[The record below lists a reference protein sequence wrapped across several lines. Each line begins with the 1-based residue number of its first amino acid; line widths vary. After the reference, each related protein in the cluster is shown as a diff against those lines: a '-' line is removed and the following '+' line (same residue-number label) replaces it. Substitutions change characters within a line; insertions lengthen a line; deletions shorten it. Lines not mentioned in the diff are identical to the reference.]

1 VRGPVVVRVY
11 RCFMVLRTVGRLTRR
26 RSGGRGSDRQGARF
40 PLCEPNPTDPEVLSD
55 WRLFAVLGT
64 WMEEDVVEATVANAF
79 AQGVEAVYLVDNAS
93 TDGTVARAEAA
104 GAVLAESYRT
114 EVYEERVRMLL
125 MNAVVARVSLA
136 SEAAHIWWLWLDAD
150 EFPEGPDGRTVADY
164 VGSLDRR
171 FRLVG
176 STYYNHFPTG
186 TPQYISGF
194 HPIDF
199 QDLCERFVPDQPG
212 YCEQPHWKHPL
223 QRFDRRGPFL
233 SSLQGF
239 HGATLLMGERVTE
252 PVGGIVT
259 HHFPY
264 RDEEVTR
271 KRMEQLCG
279 GANRNGYNDAIG
291 NSSIKKRFDTLDAVY
306 SGRWD
311 SVDSLQTRAARAGV
325 HPQPW
330 PDPSSSRRWYD
341 ADQLADARA
350 AWLAAAGSRDRSS
363 EA

>member
-1 VRGPVVVRVY
+1 
-11 RCFMVLRTVGRLTRR
+11 MVPRAIGRLMRR
-26 RSGGRGSDRQGARF
+26 RPRGGSEQKGSRF
-40 PLCEPNPTDPEVLSD
+40 PLCEPNPTSPEVLSD
-55 WRLFAVLGT
+55 CRLFAVLGT

-93 TDGTVARAEAA
+93 TDATVARAVAA

-114 EVYEERVRMLL
+114 EVYEERIRMLL

-136 SEAAHIWWLWLDAD
+136 SDAGHIWWLWLDAD
-150 EFPEGPDGRTVADY
+150 EFPEGPGGTTIADY
-164 VGSLDRR
+164 VKSLDRR

-186 TPQYISGF
+186 APAYIPGF

-199 QDLCERFVPDQPG
+199 QPMCQRFVPDHPG

-252 PVGGIVT
+252 PLGGIIT

-264 RDEEVTR
+264 RNEGVTR
-271 KRMEQLCG
+271 KRLEELCG
-279 GANRNGYNDAIG
+279 GPNRNGYNDAIG

-306 SGRWD
+306 SGQWD
-311 SVDSLQTRAARAGV
+311 RVDSLQARQAQPGV
-325 HPQPW
+325 HLEPW
-330 PDPSSSRRWYD
+330 RDSLSSQRWYD
-341 ADQLADARA
+341 TELLAEVRTAWRA
-350 AWLAAAGSRDRSS
+350 EFGLGGRGSDV
-363 EA
+363 